1 MLEYHNSLANQ
12 KPNNQIRNLFKQSSE
27 HFVDLLEKLV
37 QYNPAF
43 RPSAKECLQL
53 KMFDKVR
60 NPAQEVEAPFEIRQQ
75 LFMPGVYD
83 YEREIDLVHSM
94 DDFRQMMK
102 EEIKQVK

>member
-1 MLEYHNSLANQ
+1 
-12 KPNNQIRNLFKQSSE
+12 
-27 HFVDLLEKLV
+27 
-37 QYNPAF
+37 
-43 RPSAKECLQL
+43 
-53 KMFDKVR
+53 MFDKVR